1 MLNLTQLTETVQN
14 NCHISDAYHAGNY
27 SMCTFLLKMREYYRW
42 EMQIPL
48 SQPLPRN
55 ELGEWLVERESSWHE
70 ITEQNSDEKYL
81 ALNINDKT
89 LDPFDAVTINK
100 TLQKEGYVYS
110 SGYGLFCKPHFFLGK
125 LEQHKHSED
134 YTLAI
139 SSREYARDLTAPPA
153 MLQGSTI
160 FIRQESV
167 RRFIWEKI
175 EEWLCKKNPD
185 VPLARAIALLQNKIE
200 SKHNIEET
208 LDIMVEQETKSMFYH
223 EIGEIKAGKLLGTQ
237 WEEMLTTIARSK
249 AEILA
254 RTVRDLLADCIYTIP
269 TLLERDY
276 DASLHFYF
284 ANFSG
289 IRKMLFPEAFH
300 AYNDWNKSGTKISLE
315 KTIQAGQ
322 NRWHDKAQQ
331 ILSLY
336 NTERSRLV
344 SQLGRDIELLF

>member
-1 MLNLTQLTETVQN
+1 MLNLTQLTDTVQN

-42 EMQIPL
+42 EKQIPL
-48 SQPLPRN
+48 SQPLPKK
-55 ELGEWLVERESSWHE
+55 ELGEWLVERESNWHK
-70 ITEQNSDEKYL
+70 ITEQNADEIYL

-89 LDPFDAVTINK
+89 FDPFDSVTINK
-100 TLQKEGYVYS
+100 KLHKEGYVYS
-110 SGYGLFCKPHFFLGK
+110 SGYGLFSKPHFFLGK
-125 LEQHKHSED
+125 LKEHKNSED

-160 FIRQESV
+160 FIRQESI

-175 EEWLCKKNPD
+175 EEWLCKKNQD
-185 VPLARAIALLQNKIE
+185 VPLARAIALLG
-200 SKHNIEET
+200 SKNNIEET
-208 LDIMVEQETKSMFYH
+208 LNIMVEQETKSMFYH

-269 TLLERDY
+269 TLLERDN
-276 DASLHFYF
+276 DASIHFYF

-289 IRKMLFPEAFH
+289 IRKILFPEAFD
-300 AYNDWNKSGTKISLE
+300 AYNDWNRSANKKSLE

-322 NRWHDKAQQ
+322 NRWHDKAQE

-336 NTERSRLV
+336 CNERTRLV
-344 SQLGRDIELLF
+344 SQLGKEIELLF